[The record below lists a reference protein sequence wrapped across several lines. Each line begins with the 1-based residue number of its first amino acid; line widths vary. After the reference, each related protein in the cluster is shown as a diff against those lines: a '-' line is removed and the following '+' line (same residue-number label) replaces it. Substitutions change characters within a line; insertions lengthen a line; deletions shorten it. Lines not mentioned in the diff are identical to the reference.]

1 MKKSKSITV
10 KTKKPEDSIVQS
22 KITLDLVKE
31 LKEMKNVEDLG
42 TSVLR
47 SAHQFYLVI
56 QSILKERY
64 SFDDKE
70 LKELNKEVAH
80 AVEGLG
86 YFEQNGLHPLSA
98 HSIDELVDV
107 TVNHY
112 TTLKAARSGIELPVD
127 KTAAKLLMGN
137 KK

>member
-1 MKKSKSITV
+1 MK
-10 KTKKPEDSIVQS
+10 KTKKQS
-22 KITLDLVKE
+22 KDIVKQNSVTLDLVTE
-31 LKEMKNVEDLG
+31 LKSMENVEDLG

-56 QSILKERY
+56 QSILKEKY
-64 SFDDKE
+64 SFEDKE
-70 LKELNKEVAH
+70 LKDLNQEVAH

-86 YFEQNGLHPLSA
+86 YFEQSGLHPLSA
-98 HSIDELVDV
+98 HSIDQLVDV

-127 KTAAKLLMGN
+127 KSAAKLLMGD